1 MVGAAVAAGVAVKI
15 SQKTAKISTHRIVAA
30 VVVAASLI
38 SLKLPLATCP
48 TCPTLHA
55 ADG

>member
-1 MVGAAVAAGVAVKI
+1 MGAAVAVGVAVKI

-30 VVVAASLI
+30 VVAASLI

-48 TCPTLHA
+48 TLHA

>member
-1 MVGAAVAAGVAVKI
+1 MGAAVAAGIAVKI

-30 VVVAASLI
+30 VVAVASLI

-48 TCPTLHA
+48 TLHA